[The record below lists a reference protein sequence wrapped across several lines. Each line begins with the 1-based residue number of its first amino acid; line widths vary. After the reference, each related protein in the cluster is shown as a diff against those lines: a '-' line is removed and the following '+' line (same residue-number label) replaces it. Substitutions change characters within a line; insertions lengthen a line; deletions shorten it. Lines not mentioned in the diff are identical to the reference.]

1 VCRYLLRRAKEKAV
15 FMVKRDD
22 AGGVLGVFRVYTDV
36 NDLAILAPQ

>member
-1 VCRYLLRRAKEKAV
+1 
-15 FMVKRDD
+15 MVKRDD